1 MKYYK
6 CGSVFP
12 AANSTVNS
20 TGCSSEFHVVLE
32 HFEDLKNFILKRVD
46 SFSQELTK
54 TVIIASKRY
63 FYFYFFV

>member
-32 HFEDLKNFILKRVD
+32 HFEDLKNLILN
-46 SFSQELTK
+46 
-54 TVIIASKRY
+54 
-63 FYFYFFV
+63 

>member
-32 HFEDLKNFILKRVD
+32 HFEDLKNLILKRVD
-46 SFSQELTK
+46 SFSQELIK
-54 TVIIASKRY
+54 SVIIASKRY